1 MQFINTSKALY
12 CIWIILSFSC
22 EGAYPVLFPA
32 KTIEIYG
39 LKIGPNVY
47 TIVFFWAMFSKFNIN
62 FYNFYFIKCNK
73 Y

>member
-1 MQFINTSKALY
+1 MIVIFTMQFINTSKALY

-47 TIVFFWAMFSKFNIN
+47 TIVFFGLCLANLT
-62 FYNFYFIKCNK
+62 
-73 Y
+73 